1 MPKPFRQSTQRSH
14 TLPGSITKPQTTKFG
29 STFRWGP
36 LQRPSRSERRGVTE
50 SHRAQITPTPGAGH
64 SRRRLC
70 QPHFSSQSP
79 ACLLREVKDP
89 VALSLRTTT
98 GIPTGMSAKSI
109 EARDPPT
116 AVISG
121 CPGPPTCD
129 GVHSDP
135 EDIPRGSLTFQAPSP
150 HCLSSQNAWLLSNE
164 TETRTQ
170 AAWRKWARMSMS
182 TCRYSAGKWPG
193 SPHMDKT
200 KNHAKVPT
208 QFAAPLWHLH
218 LMMFLSQPG
227 QSMSRK
233 RNSSEISPLTEASI
247 TRPHPSDQN
256 HNVRVPWRAPLGRRQ
271 PQQTQDRR
279 RV

>member
-1 MPKPFRQSTQRSH
+1 LPKPFRQSTQRSH

-182 TCRYSAGKWPG
+182 TCRYSCWQMARVTPHGQNKKPCKG
-193 SPHMDKT
+193 SHPVRGSVVAPALDDVLITARAIDEQET
-200 KNHAKVPT
+200 K
-208 QFAAPLWHLH
+208 
-218 LMMFLSQPG
+218 
-227 QSMSRK
+227 
-233 RNSSEISPLTEASI
+233 
-247 TRPHPSDQN
+247 
-256 HNVRVPWRAPLGRRQ
+256 
-271 PQQTQDRR
+271 
-279 RV
+279 